1 MLCSGVSRPLTFSA
15 SLWLSGVLVPGRG
28 GKTIGLL
35 TTGAFAAMD
44 AKVTGASGKTGE
56 ASDKTVAD
64 EAAGEG
70 GTTATT
76 GEGEGAGEAGGAA
89 AEAEA
94 AAGANENAIFGAD
107 NKRIG
112 SDSNMFAGATGLCIS
127 WRMML
132 TSMSRC
138 AVSWTLAMR
147 ARTSCAR
154 SCCSTVNV
162 GESMAEFD

>member
-1 MLCSGVSRPLTFSA
+1 MAFSMWLMLCSGVSRPLTFSA
-15 SLWLSGVLVPGRG
+15 SLWLSGVFVPGRG

-44 AKVTGASGKTGE
+44 AKVTGASDKTGVTSAKTAAGE
-56 ASDKTVAD
+56 AAVTGPAAG
-64 EAAGEG
+64 EAAGENG
-70 GTTATT
+70 NAVF
-76 GEGEGAGEAGGAA
+76 GAG
-89 AEAEA
+89 
-94 AAGANENAIFGAD
+94 

-112 SDSNMFAGATGLCIS
+112 SDSNMFAGATVLCIS

-132 TSMSRC
+132 ISMSRC
-138 AVSWTLAMR
+138 AVSCTLAMR